1 MKKNAKV
8 IKMNTKKRVVYDSQ
22 NYFSRFL
29 KYQFKGKFGFD
40 SFRNF
45 KSFETGIKDY
55 SVIVFVIYSE
65 EELVDFMK
73 IHKKGI
79 PLIVC
84 TFNEKLLL
92 KMRHIDG
99 ILLLDTSKI
108 KSEVIVELKSF
119 LNLANFASVA

>member
-1 MKKNAKV
+1 MD
-8 IKMNTKKRVVYDSQ
+8 TKKRAVYDSQ

-29 KYQFKGKFGFD
+29 KYQFMNTFEFD

-45 KSFETGIKDY
+45 KSFENTIKNY
-55 SVIVFVIYSE
+55 SAIVFVIYTE
-65 EELVDFMK
+65 EEIVNLMR
-73 IHKKGI
+73 IYKKGI

-92 KMRHIDG
+92 KMRQIDD

-108 KSEVIVELKSF
+108 KSEVIAELRTY
-119 LNLANFASVA
+119 LNSTKENRVA

>member
-1 MKKNAKV
+1 MD
-8 IKMNTKKRVVYDSQ
+8 TKKRAVYDSQ

-29 KYQFKGKFGFD
+29 KYQFMNTFEFD

-45 KSFETGIKDY
+45 KSFEKTINDY
-55 SVIVFVIYSE
+55 AGIVFVIYSE
-65 EELVDFMK
+65 EEIVNLMRIYK
-73 IHKKGI
+73 NGI

-92 KMRHIDG
+92 KMRQIDE

-108 KSEVIVELKSF
+108 KSEVIVELRKY
-119 LNLANFASVA
+119 LENTKETMVA